1 MELNSKTLL
10 FPALILTFGLGLFVG
25 NKTTPAKVTEKSTA
39 TEKAKEVKKEEV
51 KSIEESR
58 VDKQEEKMVKK
69 TKIQIEKPDGTK
81 IQIEKE
87 DSESKTQEVKEVV
100 KYVEKEVVVEKEKI
114 VEKKTEKIVE
124 SKKDWS
130 VGLNLGLNSLTPTL
144 QNYNVGIEV
153 DRRILDDFWLG
164 FRINKN
170 LDRKFPTLG
179 LGIRKEF

>member
-1 MELNSKTLL
+1 MTLNSKTLVV
-10 FPALILTFGLGLFVG
+10 PALVLVFGLGLFVG
-25 NKTTPAKVTEKSTA
+25 HKATPAKVVEKQVIV
-39 TEKAKEVKKEEV
+39 EKEKIVYKEKER
-51 KSIEESR
+51 SLEETK
-58 VDKQEEKMVKK
+58 VDKQEEKAVKK

-87 DSESKTQEVKEVV
+87 DSESKTQEVKEIV

-130 VGLNLGLNSLTPTL
+130 VGLNLGLNSLTPTP

-153 DRRILDDFWLG
+153 DRRILGDFWLG
-164 FRINKN
+164 LRVNKN
-170 LDRKFPTLG
+170 LDRNLPTVG